1 MDSKE
6 QNDALYNALSGS
18 FELENVHG
26 LSLTDI
32 KANVESVVREL
43 LDRNIEKLMSILYRI
58 DVDQKRTD
66 SILKLM
72 SKDDIASQLA
82 DEIINRQLQKIET
95 RYRYKNR
102 SR

>member
-18 FELENVHG
+18 FELEHVHG
-26 LSLTDI
+26 LSLNDI
-32 KANVESVVREL
+32 KTNVESVVREL
-43 LDRNIEKLMSILYRI
+43 LDKNIEKLMSILYRI

-82 DEIINRQLQKIET
+82 DEIIKRQLQKIET
-95 RYRYKNR
+95 RNRYKK
-102 SR
+102 